1 MRTFKNHVAWQ
12 SLILVACASVW
23 CSGVQAQSTPG
34 VLTPTPPMGW
44 NSWDSYG
51 LSITEPEFRE
61 NAEWMA
67 RHLKQYGWNYAV
79 VDEGWYLQNPDGKA
93 GTFRFAMD
101 THGRYTPA
109 LNRFPS
115 AGNDQGFRPLADWVH
130 QQGLKFGIHIIRGI
144 PREAVNKDLRIA
156 DSQYRAAEAANKSDT
171 CAWNSDNY
179 GVKYTPA
186 GQQYYDSIATLYA
199 SWRVDFVK
207 IDCISSPYIS
217 DEIHMFSEALRKTGR
232 PIVLS
237 LSPGPTPLDKI
248 DDLRKYAQ
256 MWRISGDVWDHWK
269 QWPNQDWSQGLLGQ
283 FQLAAKWAQYVEPGH
298 WPDAD
303 MLPLGYLGPRPGQ
316 GKARLSNLTPD
327 EERTMITL
335 WAIFRSPLII
345 GGNLMKSDSQTASLL
360 TNPEVIAVDQHSHS
374 ARPVV
379 NDAKK
384 AAWIAKPDS
393 GGGAYIALFNLG
405 DAPQTVAY
413 PLQSVGLSGTSFTVR
428 DLWEHKGLGNRDQ
441 LKVDLSPHA
450 SALYR
455 ITATK

>member
-1 MRTFKNHVAWQ
+1 
-12 SLILVACASVW
+12 
-23 CSGVQAQSTPG
+23 
-34 VLTPTPPMGW
+34 MGW

-51 LSITEPEFRE
+51 LSVTEPEFRA

-79 VDEGWYLQNPDGKA
+79 VDEGWYLKNPEGKA

-109 LNRFPS
+109 LNRFSS

-130 QQGLKFGIHIIRGI
+130 QHGLKFGIHIIRGI
-144 PREAVNKDLRIA
+144 PREAVDKNVRIA

-186 GQQYYDSIATLYA
+186 GQQYYDSIANLYA
-199 SWRVDFVK
+199 SWGVDFVK
-207 IDCISSPYIS
+207 IDCISSPYIG

-256 MWRISGDVWDHWK
+256 MWRISGDVWDHWT

-283 FQLAAKWAQYVEPGH
+283 FQLAAKWAPYVETGH

-316 GKARLSNLTPD
+316 GKARQTNFTPD
-327 EERTMITL
+327 EQRTLMTL
-335 WAIFRSPLII
+335 WAIFRSPLIM
-345 GGNLMKSDSQTASLL
+345 GGNLTKSDNRTTSLL
-360 TNPEVIAVDQHSHS
+360 TNPEVIVVNQHSS
-374 ARPVV
+374 DPRAVV
-379 NDAKK
+379 NEANR
-384 AAWIAKPDS
+384 AIWRSKPDN
-393 GGGAYIALFNLG
+393 GGAYIAIFNLG
-405 DAPQTVAY
+405 DAQQTIAY
-413 PLQSVGLSGTSFTVR
+413 PLQSMGLSGTSYKVR
-428 DLWEHKGLGNRDQ
+428 DLWERKDLGNQDQ
-441 LKVDLSPHA
+441 LKVTLSPHA
-450 SALYR
+450 SVLYR
-455 ITATK
+455 ISATK